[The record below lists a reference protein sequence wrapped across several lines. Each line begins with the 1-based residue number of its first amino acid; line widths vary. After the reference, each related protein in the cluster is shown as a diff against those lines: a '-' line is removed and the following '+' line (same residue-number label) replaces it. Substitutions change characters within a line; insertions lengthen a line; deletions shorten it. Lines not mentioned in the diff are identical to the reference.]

1 MNPIVLKRIFSKYIV
16 YMLVIFACTYIF
28 KRFQTQHGRHTQSKV
43 NPKVGLA
50 LRLWLVLTLSQIGY
64 TGIIIQT
71 IWNYNHKFLQIL
83 NAYSVYSTYVC
94 LTAIINSKFEA
105 YISIFIIAMA
115 TAVQ

>member
-1 MNPIVLKRIFSKYIV
+1 VLKRIFSKYIV